1 MSRGVVLFA
10 SNNSMTNYLK
20 QANWLAKRISKY
32 LNLPTTLITDDDVAN
47 KFPEYVDSFDKIIR
61 VDNLKS
67 VYANRRY
74 HDGSIANRILP
85 FNNGNR
91 AIAYDLTPYEETI
104 VMDTDFVI
112 SNDLL
117 NKCFDQS
124 LDFLIYD
131 TATHLGTY
139 TDSSEFKTI
148 SDTSIKFYW
157 ATVFFFRKSSANKIF
172 FDLIKHIQDNYLHY
186 RSVYQ
191 FKSNIYRNDF
201 AFSIAIHIMNGYQQG
216 SFAGKLPGKHFY
228 CIDKDVLHS
237 IKDDEF
243 IVMVEKTNRL
253 GEYILTRIKGSN
265 LHVMN
270 KFSLERCIDNQ

>member
-1 MSRGVVLFA
+1 MSKGVVLFA

-20 QANWLAKRISKY
+20 QANSLAIRISKY
-32 LNLPTTLITDDDVAN
+32 LDLPTTLITDDDVAN
-47 KFPEYVDSFDKIIR
+47 KFPEYIENFDKIIR
-61 VDNLKS
+61 VNSLKS
-67 VYANRRY
+67 TYANRRY
-74 HDGSIANRILP
+74 HDGSITNRTLS

-91 AIAYDLTPYEETI
+91 AIAYDLTPYDETI
-104 VMDTDFVI
+104 VMDTDFI
-112 SNDLL
+112 ICNNLL
-117 NKCFDQS
+117 NKCFDQTS
-124 LDFLIYD
+124 DFSIYD
-131 TATHLGTY
+131 TAIHLGTY
-139 TDSSEFKTI
+139 TDSPEFKTI
-148 SDTSIKFYW
+148 SDTSVKFYW
-157 ATVFFFRKSSANKIF
+157 ATVFFFRKTVLNKVF

-191 FKSNIYRNDF
+191 FKSNLYRNDF

-237 IKDDEF
+237 MNNDEF
-243 IVMVEKTNRL
+243 TVMVEKTNRL
-253 GEYILTRIKGSN
+253 GEYTLIKLKGSN